1 MTKGE
6 PNYAARQ
13 IVAAGG
19 TGVVGGGG
27 VRAVTDLNPE
37 SVTTMVPTSV
47 MNPDTGSSV
56 VSHVMKTV
64 TDLAPAADVI
74 GQNMIET
81 GGLTG
86 LAASGAVAAY
96 HLGKRLL
103 NEHQFKNHL

>member
-6 PNYAARQ
+6 PNYAARR
-13 IVAAGG
+13 VATAGG
-19 TGVVGGGG
+19 VGLGLGAGG
-27 VRAVTDLNPE
+27 RAVTDLNPE

-64 TDLAPAADVI
+64 TDLAPAAGDI
-74 GQNMIET
+74 AQNMIET
-81 GGLTG
+81 GALTG

-96 HLGKRLL
+96 HGIKHVMNQTQFGK
-103 NEHQFKNHL
+103 HL